1 MNCLVIDDD
10 EAVGV
15 YMRKLIEDTGF
26 LNLLGYYSNPS
37 VAVGFIM
44 SNIDLIDL
52 VFVDVEMPGLTG
64 IDLISS
70 LGTMA
75 EKIKFVVI
83 SSKDKYAIDALE
95 NNVAAY
101 ILKPV
106 NPVNFLKAVSKVR
119 NMVEN
124 TAQPEASPTF
134 FIRTIDNR
142 YVKINWHDVYWLEV
156 NRNNIFINTFVAC
169 YEIQSTLK
177 DISTKLPAGLFFKTH
192 RSFIV
197 NISHIEVIEPDF
209 ILMKTSKKDVQIPL
223 SRNYRPEFL
232 AKVNVLNRGE

>member
-124 TAQPEASPTF
+124 TAPPEASPTF
-134 FIRTIDNR
+134 FIRTTDNR

-156 NRNNIFINTFVAC
+156 NRNNIFINTFDAC

-177 DISTKLPAGLFFKTH
+177 DISTKLPPGLFFKTH

>member
-37 VAVGFIM
+37 SAVGYIM
-44 SNIDLIDL
+44 SNIDNIDL

-75 EKIKFVVI
+75 DKIKFVVI

-124 TAQPEASPTF
+124 VSQPETTLTF
-134 FIRTIDNR
+134 FIRTTDNR
-142 YVKINWHDVYWLEV
+142 YVKINWNDVYWLEV
-156 NRNNIFINTFVAC
+156 NRNNISINTFDAS

-177 DISTKLPAGLFFKTH
+177 DISTKLPTGLFFKTH

-197 NISHIEVIEPDF
+197 NISHIDVIEPDF
-209 ILMKTSKKDVQIPL
+209 IVMKTSKKDVQIPL

-232 AKVNVLNRGE
+232 ANVNVLNRGE